1 MATEAAGQHKPP
13 IGREVAATAKA
24 LDRAFTEAL
33 ASAGGTLPT
42 WLILLTL
49 KQQPHRTQQEIAR
62 AVGIGG
68 PTLTHH
74 LDAMEASGLVNRAR
88 GTGDRRAV
96 HVELTPAGDAL
107 FGRLRTAAV
116 SFDNRL
122 RDGLSDAEIDQVRT
136 LLGRLRSNVSD

>member
-1 MATEAAGQHKPP
+1 MRTEGAGPLKPP

-49 KQQPHRTQQEIAR
+49 KQEPHRTQQDIAR
-62 AVGIGG
+62 AIGIGG

-74 LDAMEASGLVNRAR
+74 LDGMEAAGLVPRSR
-88 GTGDRRAV
+88 DGEDRPAV
-96 HVELTPAGDAL
+96 RVELTAEGDAAFHRMRAAAMSFDEQL
-107 FGRLRTAAV
+107 RSGLGDEDVDRARELLARLRA
-116 SFDNRL
+116 N
-122 RDGLSDAEIDQVRT
+122 
-136 LLGRLRSNVSD
+136 